1 MTAELVKEFLT
12 NLPKPKEWR
21 EGQFVYNTLYKIDGA
36 AVLITKYAYTTD
48 CFYNDDKIDDFIK
61 YWTKIIN
68 DYEQLFKHLR
78 SSKGF

>member
-1 MTAELVKEFLT
+1 MTEELVKEFLI

-21 EGQFVYNTLYKIDGA
+21 EGQFVYNILFRIDNRA
-36 AVLITKYAYTTD
+36 AELAQFEYHTD

-68 DYEQLFKHLR
+68 DYE
-78 SSKGF
+78 

>member
-21 EGQFVYNTLYKIDGA
+21 EGQFVYNILFRIDNRA
-36 AVLITKYAYTTD
+36 AELAQFEYHTD

-68 DYEQLFKHLR
+68 DYE
-78 SSKGF
+78 